1 LSRLVAILLHA
12 RGRGGHKMSRRTYG
26 LIAGLAGA
34 ILGAW
39 FWRRRTNAENVSDK
53 GTVIFDNTPP
63 ASSAEG
69 VI

>member
-1 LSRLVAILLHA
+1 
-12 RGRGGHKMSRRTYG
+12 MSRRTYG